1 MHAVQAQ
8 HMHCSDRLKTGSLKT
23 LDFNLNF
30 TGTLTQLFTSY
41 RSWGEGSVNKTG
53 VHKACR
59 SEFRRLAL
67 M

>member
-41 RSWGEGSVNKTG
+41 RSWGRKLSKQNWGAQS
-53 VHKACR
+53 
-59 SEFRRLAL
+59 
-67 M
+67 MQI